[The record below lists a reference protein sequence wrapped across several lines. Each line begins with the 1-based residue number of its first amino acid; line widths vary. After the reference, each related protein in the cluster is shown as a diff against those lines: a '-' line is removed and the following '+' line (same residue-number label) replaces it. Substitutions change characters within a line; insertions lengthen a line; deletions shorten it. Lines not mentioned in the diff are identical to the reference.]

1 MEFVAKQ
8 MFASKMGEVKNL
20 AGGDGEKKEGE
31 EASAETDPEIIK
43 AREEAEEA
51 RKEKHRK
58 MEEQREGMRQGIRDK
73 YGLKKKEI
81 VVEEAA
87 PTALP
92 GMEGRLNK
100 PKADQA
106 LLAQQAA
113 MSDEDLPLMQQAEKH
128 FNSVKEAATG
138 LFAKLPFFK

>member
-1 MEFVAKQ
+1 MEFMAKQ
-8 MFASKMGEVKNL
+8 MLSSKMGEVKKL
-20 AGGDGEKKEGE
+20 TGEGDGEKKEEGGATAEE
-31 EASAETDPEIIK
+31 EAELMK
-43 AREEAEEA
+43 MREEAEFA

-73 YGLKKKEI
+73 YGIKKKEI
-81 VVEEAA
+81 IVEPEPAA
-87 PTALP
+87 MP

-113 MSDEDLPLMQQAEKH
+113 MADEDLPLMKQVE
-128 FNSVKEAATG
+128 NGVNYVKEAATG